1 MHANGQTTMP
11 AVQCPR
17 GGKYIGIDA
26 IDPVAIIAGMDTQ
39 TLLAA
44 LDFARDRLLGSIQ
57 TIEKSGQ
64 DPARVL
70 AWRPGPGRAHIGWQL
85 LHCAATHHKHL
96 YATLQGKPIPNEKL
110 VSDFAGGSTPSD
122 SNLPGLDS
130 IKQTLASTFSE
141 FRQYVANLDPGDLAS
156 RRVGPPGRERLLGE
170 WIILYTWHEAHHQGQ
185 IHLTWNL
192 YRAAH
197 GLT

>member
-1 MHANGQTTMP
+1 
-11 AVQCPR
+11 
-17 GGKYIGIDA
+17 
-26 IDPVAIIAGMDTQ
+26 MDRQ
-39 TLLAA
+39 TLLSA

-57 TIEKSGQ
+57 TIENSGQ

-70 AWRPGPGRAHIGWQL
+70 VWRPGPGRAHIGWQL

-96 YATLQGKPIPNEKL
+96 YATLQAKPIPNEKL
-110 VSDFAGGSTPSD
+110 VADFGAGSTPSD
-122 SNLPGLDS
+122 SNLPS
-130 IKQTLASTFSE
+130 PETIKQTLASTFTE
-141 FRQYVANLDPGDLAS
+141 FRQYVASLSPTDLSS
-156 RRVGPPGRERLLGE
+156 RKVGPPGRERLLGE
-170 WIILYTWHEAHHQGQ
+170 WILLYTWHEAHHQGQ